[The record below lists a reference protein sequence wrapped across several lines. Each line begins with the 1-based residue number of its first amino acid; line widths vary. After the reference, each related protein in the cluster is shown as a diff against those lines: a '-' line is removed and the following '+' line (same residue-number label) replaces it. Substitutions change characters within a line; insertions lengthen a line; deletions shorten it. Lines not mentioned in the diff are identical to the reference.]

1 MYAEKVEHQYEL
13 TAKAAAGAFFHGYF
27 LDAIGLSGETVY
39 TQPTSGGGFMS
50 CSFTDYSWESVTD
63 TAATLAAIQTAVDT
77 LVASGR

>member
-1 MYAEKVEHQYEL
+1 M
-13 TAKAAAGAFFHGYF
+13 GANTIRLYTFKTSQRHGYF